1 MIHIRGSCAQRGCN
15 CVCFC
20 VTNFIS
26 IQIAVTQN
34 VEEYLSADDGNM
46 CQEGSYYTTHRAAYL
61 FSVYIFCCLP
71 CASGGVFVLMW
82 KEGMAQCQRQSCPL
96 DIMINT
102 KLAMAFNQ
110 FRNKLFVQSTA
121 LVLMPHA
128 TTETFEANERRV
140 WQRPDIRQQ

>member
-1 MIHIRGSCAQRGCN
+1 MIHIRGSCAKRGCN

-71 CASGGVFVLMW
+71 CVCVVVEGGHGTVSKAIVSS
-82 KEGMAQCQRQSCPL
+82 RHN
-96 DIMINT
+96 D
-102 KLAMAFNQ
+102 
-110 FRNKLFVQSTA
+110 
-121 LVLMPHA
+121 
-128 TTETFEANERRV
+128 
-140 WQRPDIRQQ
+140 

>member
-1 MIHIRGSCAQRGCN
+1 MVTCVKKDHITLHTELHI
-15 CVCFC
+15 CFPY
-20 VTNFIS
+20 I
-26 IQIAVTQN
+26 
-34 VEEYLSADDGNM
+34 
-46 CQEGSYYTTHRAAYL
+46 
-61 FSVYIFCCLP
+61 FSVVFH
-71 CASGGVFVLMW
+71 VFVLLW

-128 TTETFEANERRV
+128 TTETFEANEIRV